1 MDERAFVENLRF
13 DNYNVLKKEI
23 LPALNDFAQKTLDNN
38 FSQLTLEDM
47 NQCQE
52 YKKSKDLQK
61 HLSKVPYS
69 LKIFMTTFKKNAG
82 KMPLDVIFA
91 ESNYEQADK
100 IVTAVDNLCEFLDKE
115 GQDTK
120 TIANKSTFGKLE
132 LGTLLIES
140 KSDLMDAFEKTMLHY
155 QKKCEDIY
163 DNMRKARTMRKKT
176 VYILEGM

>member
-1 MDERAFVENLRF
+1 
-13 DNYNVLKKEI
+13 
-23 LPALNDFAQKTLDNN
+23 
-38 FSQLTLEDM
+38 
-47 NQCQE
+47 
-52 YKKSKDLQK
+52 
-61 HLSKVPYS
+61 
-69 LKIFMTTFKKNAG
+69 MTTFKKNAE

-91 ESNYEQADK
+91 ESNYEQANE
-100 IVTAVDNLCEFLDKE
+100 IVTAVDNLCEFLNRE

-120 TIANKSTFGKLE
+120 TISNKSTFGKLE